1 MSMPF
6 ATWRLAP
13 PWYRIESVYIH
24 KMCIYTSD
32 TCTQFPHADKDAVLK
47 KVAGRA
53 KDHISTLETAFK
65 EQDPS
70 NTGSLGLQQFT

>member
-1 MSMPF
+1 M
-6 ATWRLAP
+6 
-13 PWYRIESVYIH
+13 
-24 KMCIYTSD
+24 YTSD
-32 TCTQFPHADKDAVLK
+32 THTQFPHADKDAVLK
-47 KVAGRA
+47 KVVGRA